1 MANGLAW
8 GTAAKIAAREMRHS
22 RGKFLFVVLSVAIGV
37 AALTGVRGFSAS
49 FRATL
54 LDRARSIMAADLA
67 AKSIQQTTPEELK
80 GLEGIRA
87 TGVEMTTVTEM
98 MSMAASPSA
107 MMPLLVSLKAV
118 DPALYPFY
126 GEIELSPAM
135 SLKAA
140 LGPGSVAVGD
150 DLLLRTGLRVGD
162 NVRVGGKTFRIAATV
177 VDEPDRLS
185 GNFEAG
191 PRVLISREAL
201 DATGLLAP
209 GNHATER
216 VLFKLPPPGD
226 GRPVSDAAVAALKTK
241 VAALLPEA
249 QVTDYRETN
258 PSLTEGLD
266 RATSLLSLMSLVA
279 LVLGAVGV
287 AMAMR
292 AHLQQ
297 RLDTIAIMKS
307 LGARSGQIMKIYLL
321 QTLLLGLA
329 GGLLGVL
336 LGVAVQLAFPLVL
349 GKLINVPTQL
359 HLQPRAIFAGLG
371 AGLLTTLLFTLPPLL
386 DIRNVRPSL
395 ILRRDTEPEFGDDD
409 GGVSFARRVLG
420 RLPWV
425 ALALAVTVV
434 SVVVVSRHWPGH
446 SLELLLEG
454 ICLFAAAGF
463 GPAIWSWVRRKPVQA
478 GSFLLILAGIAAIAT
493 RLSDSAEVGRV
504 FSVGLV
510 IVLLVLLAAS
520 AAVLWGLKFFLNRTR
535 LHLPSALRHGLA
547 NLYRPGN
554 PSAALLA
561 ALGMGVMQIMTV
573 YLVQQAVVNEL
584 HITSAPNLPNVFLV
598 DIARTEIDG
607 IQSVLKAQPG
617 VTTEPELVP
626 MVGARVEAI
635 DGVTAAEARERAD
648 AEREQAQGPERNERR
663 RRRMPR
669 GVNLTWAESVPVGTK
684 VVSGEWWKAGE
695 RGPELAISQQ
705 EADWLGVKLGST
717 IIFAVEDQQ
726 IAATVVA
733 LTKDDGRHLFGRA
746 QFTLPKAALDGL
758 PAVWSGGVHVQ
769 PERVGELQ
777 RALYTAYPTVTVI
790 NVAQA
795 METVRAV
802 VIQITYVIQFLAAF
816 SIFAGVVIL
825 ASSIAGTK
833 YRRIREVVVLKT
845 LGATRGRIATIFS
858 IEFAVLGLVA
868 GVVGIG
874 FANLITRTI
883 LHQMNVAFKAQ
894 LLLNF
899 TALTGV
905 AALTVATGWMA
916 SHRILEQ
923 KPLEVLREE

>member
-22 RGKFLFVVLSVAIGV
+22 RGKFLFVILSVAIGV

-87 TGVEMTTVTEM
+87 GGVEMTTVTEM
-98 MSMAASPSA
+98 MSMAASPQS

-126 GEIELSPAM
+126 GEIELAPAM
-135 SLKAA
+135 GLKTA

-150 DLLLRTGLRVGD
+150 DLLLRTGLHVGD
-162 NVRVGGKTFRIAATV
+162 DVRVGGKLFRIAATV

-216 VLFKLPPPGD
+216 VLFKLPPPSD

-241 VAALLPEA
+241 IAALLPEA
-249 QVTDYRETN
+249 QITDYRETN

-307 LGARSGQIMKIYLL
+307 LGARSGQVMKIYLL

-336 LGVAVQLAFPLVL
+336 LGVAVQLAFPSVL
-349 GKLINVPTQL
+349 GRLINVPTEL
-359 HLQPRAIFAGLG
+359 HMQWRAIFTGLG

-386 DIRNVRPSL
+386 DIRGVRPSL
-395 ILRRDTEPEFGDDD
+395 ILRRAVEDNDDPFIAA
-409 GGVSFARRVLG
+409 VWKKITKNATQIVATAVILG
-420 RLPWV
+420 
-425 ALALAVTVV
+425 
-434 SVVVVSRHWPGH
+434 
-446 SLELLLEG
+446 
-454 ICLFAAAGF
+454 
-463 GPAIWSWVRRKPVQA
+463 
-478 GSFLLILAGIAAIAT
+478 GIAAIAT
-493 RLSDSAEVGRV
+493 TLSDSAVVGRV

-535 LHLPSALRHGLA
+535 LHLPSALRHGLT

-561 ALGMGVMQIMTV
+561 ALGMGVMQIMLV
-573 YLVQQAVVNEL
+573 FLVQRAVVNEL

-598 DIARTEIDG
+598 DIANSEIDG
-607 IQSVLKAQPG
+607 IQRVLKAQPG
-617 VTTEPELVP
+617 VTTQPELVP
-626 MVGARVEAI
+626 MVGARVEAM

-648 AEREQAQGPERNERR
+648 AEREQAQAQGTPRNGR

-669 GVNLTWAESVPVGTK
+669 SVNLTWSEAVPVGTK
-684 VVSGEWWKAGE
+684 VVAGEWWKAGE

-705 EADWLGVKLGST
+705 EAQWLGVKLGST
-717 IIFAVEDQQ
+717 ITFAVEDKQ

-733 LTKDDGRHLFGRA
+733 LTKDDGQHLFGRA

-758 PAVWSGGVHVQ
+758 PVVWSGGVHVT

-777 RALYTAYPTVTVI
+777 RALYAAYPTVTVI

-883 LHQMNVAFKAQ
+883 LHQMNVAYQAQ

-899 TALTGV
+899 SALAGV
-905 AALTVATGWMA
+905 AMLTVATGWMA

>member
-67 AKSIQQTTPEELK
+67 AKSIQQTTPEEMK

-87 TGVEMTTVTEM
+87 SGVEMTTVTEM
-98 MSMAASPSA
+98 MSMAAPPQS

-126 GEIELSPAM
+126 GEISLAPAM
-135 SLKAA
+135 SLKTA

-150 DLLLRTGLRVGD
+150 DLLLRTGLHVGD
-162 NVRVGGKTFRIAATV
+162 DVRVGGKLFRIAATV

-216 VLFKLPPPGD
+216 VLFKLPPPTD

-241 VAALLPEA
+241 IAALLPEA

-336 LGVAVQLAFPLVL
+336 LGVAVQLAFPMVL
-349 GKLINVPTQL
+349 GKLINVPTEL
-359 HLQPRAIFAGLG
+359 HLQWRAIFTGLG
-371 AGLLTTLLFTLPPLL
+371 AGILTTLLFTLPPLL
-386 DIRNVRPSL
+386 DIRGIRPSL
-395 ILRRDTEPEFGDDD
+395 ILRRDTESDFGDD
-409 GGVSFARRVLG
+409 GGLSLARRVLG

-425 ALALAVTVV
+425 ALALIVTVV
-434 SVVVVSRHWPGH
+434 SVVVVRRHWPGH

-478 GSFLLILAGIAAIAT
+478 GSFLLIIAGIALIAT
-493 RLSDSAEVGRV
+493 TLSDSAEVGRV

-561 ALGMGVMQIMTV
+561 ALGMGVMQIMLV
-573 YLVQQAVVNEL
+573 FLVQRAVVNEL
-584 HITSAPNLPNVFLV
+584 HITSEPNLPNVFLV
-598 DIARTEIDG
+598 DIANSEIDG
-607 IQSVLKAQPG
+607 IQRVLKAQPG
-617 VTTEPELVP
+617 VTTQPELVP

-635 DGVTAAEARERAD
+635 DGVTAAEARAKADEERAQ
-648 AEREQAQGPERNERR
+648 EQAQGTPRNVR

-669 GVNLTWAESVPVGTK
+669 SVNLTWAESVPVGTK

-717 IIFAVEDQQ
+717 ITFAVEDQQ

-758 PAVWSGGVHVQ
+758 PVVWSGGVHVT

-777 RALYTAYPTVTVI
+777 RALYAAYPTVTVI

-845 LGATRGRIATIFS
+845 LGATRGRIAAIFS

-883 LHQMNVAFKAQ
+883 LHQMNVAYQAQ

-899 TALTGV
+899 SALAGV

-916 SHRILEQ
+916 SYRILEQ

>member
-8 GTAAKIAAREMRHS
+8 GSAAKIALREMRHS
-22 RGKFLFVVLSVAIGV
+22 RAKFLFVILSVAVGV

-49 FRATL
+49 FRFSL

-67 AKSIQQTTPEELK
+67 ARTNEQPTPNERK
-80 GLEGIRA
+80 GLDEIRS
-87 TGVEMTTVTEM
+87 TGVQMTTVTEM
-98 MSMAASPSA
+98 MSMAASPSS
-107 MMPLLVSLKAV
+107 MNPLLVSLKAV

-126 GEIELSPAM
+126 GEIELAPAM
-135 SLKAA
+135 GLKTA

-150 DLLLRTGLRVGD
+150 DLLLRTGLHVGD
-162 NVRVGGKTFRIAATV
+162 DVRVGGKLFRIAATV

-216 VLFKLPPPGD
+216 VLFKLPPPSD

-241 VAALLPEA
+241 IAALLPEA
-249 QVTDYRETN
+249 QITDYRETN

-336 LGVAVQLAFPLVL
+336 LGVAVQLAFPSVL
-349 GKLINVPTQL
+349 GRLINVPTEL
-359 HLQPRAIFAGLG
+359 HMQWRAIFTGLG

-386 DIRNVRPSL
+386 DIRGVRPSL
-395 ILRRDTEPEFGDDD
+395 ILRRAVEDNDDPFIAA
-409 GGVSFARRVLG
+409 VWKKITKNATQIVATAVILG
-420 RLPWV
+420 
-425 ALALAVTVV
+425 
-434 SVVVVSRHWPGH
+434 
-446 SLELLLEG
+446 
-454 ICLFAAAGF
+454 
-463 GPAIWSWVRRKPVQA
+463 
-478 GSFLLILAGIAAIAT
+478 GIAAIAT
-493 RLSDSAEVGRV
+493 TLSDSAVVGRV
-504 FSVGLV
+504 FSLGLV

-561 ALGMGVMQIMTV
+561 ALGMGVMQIMLV
-573 YLVQQAVVNEL
+573 FLVQRAVVNEL

-598 DIARTEIDG
+598 DIANSEIDG
-607 IQSVLKAQPG
+607 IQRVLKAQPG
-617 VTTEPELVP
+617 VTTQPELVP
-626 MVGARVEAI
+626 MVGARVEAM

-648 AEREQAQGPERNERR
+648 AERGQAQAQGTPRNGR

-669 GVNLTWAESVPVGTK
+669 SVNLTWSEAVPVGTK
-684 VVSGEWWKAGE
+684 VVAGEWWKAGE

-705 EADWLGVKLGST
+705 EAQWLGVKLGST
-717 IIFAVEDQQ
+717 ITFAVEDKQ

-733 LTKDDGRHLFGRA
+733 LTKDDGQHLFGRA

-758 PAVWSGGVHVQ
+758 PVVWSGGVHVT

-777 RALYTAYPTVTVI
+777 RALYAAYPTVTVI

-883 LHQMNVAFKAQ
+883 LHQMNVAYQAQ

-899 TALTGV
+899 SALAGV
-905 AALTVATGWMA
+905 AMLTVATGWMA

>member
-67 AKSIQQTTPEELK
+67 AKSIQQTTPEEMK

-87 TGVEMTTVTEM
+87 SGVEMTTVTEM
-98 MSMAASPSA
+98 MSMAAPPQS

-126 GEIELSPAM
+126 GEISLAPAM
-135 SLKAA
+135 SLKTA

-150 DLLLRTGLRVGD
+150 DLLLRTGLHVGD
-162 NVRVGGKTFRIAATV
+162 DVRVGGKLFRIAATV

-216 VLFKLPPPGD
+216 VLFKLPPPTD

-241 VAALLPEA
+241 IAALLPEA

-336 LGVAVQLAFPLVL
+336 LGVAVQLAFPMVL
-349 GKLINVPTQL
+349 GKLINVPTEL
-359 HLQPRAIFAGLG
+359 HLQWRAIFTGLG
-371 AGLLTTLLFTLPPLL
+371 AGILTTLLFTLPPLL
-386 DIRNVRPSL
+386 DIRGIRPSL
-395 ILRRDTEPEFGDDD
+395 ILRRDTESDFGDD
-409 GGVSFARRVLG
+409 GGLSLARRVLG

-425 ALALAVTVV
+425 ALALVVTMV
-434 SVVVVSRHWPGH
+434 SVVVVGRHWPGH

-478 GSFLLILAGIAAIAT
+478 GSFLLILAGIALIAT
-493 RLSDSAEVGRV
+493 TLSDSAEVGRV

-561 ALGMGVMQIMTV
+561 ALGMGVMQIM
-573 YLVQQAVVNEL
+573 LVFPVQRAVVNEL

-598 DIARTEIDG
+598 DIANSEIDG
-607 IQSVLKAQPG
+607 IQRVLKAQPG
-617 VTTEPELVP
+617 VTTQPELVP

-635 DGVTAAEARERAD
+635 DGVTAAEARAKADEERAQ
-648 AEREQAQGPERNERR
+648 EQAQGTPRNVR

-669 GVNLTWAESVPVGTK
+669 SVNLTWAESVPVGTK

-717 IIFAVEDQQ
+717 ITFAVEDQQ

-758 PAVWSGGVHVQ
+758 PVVWSGGVHVT

-777 RALYTAYPTVTVI
+777 RALYAAYPTVTVI

-845 LGATRGRIATIFS
+845 LGATRGRIAAIFS

-883 LHQMNVAFKAQ
+883 LHQMNVAYQAQ

-899 TALTGV
+899 SALAGV

-916 SHRILEQ
+916 SYRILEQ

>member
-22 RGKFLFVVLSVAIGV
+22 RGKFLFVILSVAIGV

-87 TGVEMTTVTEM
+87 DGVQMTTVTEM
-98 MSMAASPSA
+98 MSMAAPPQS

-126 GEIELSPAM
+126 GEIELAPAM
-135 SLKAA
+135 GLKTA

-150 DLLLRTGLRVGD
+150 DLLLRTGLHVGD
-162 NVRVGGKTFRIAATV
+162 DVRVGGKLFRIAATV

-216 VLFKLPPPGD
+216 VLFKLPPPSD

-241 VAALLPEA
+241 IAALLPEA
-249 QVTDYRETN
+249 QITDYRETN

-336 LGVAVQLAFPLVL
+336 LGVAVQLAFPSVL
-349 GKLINVPTQL
+349 GRLINVPTEL
-359 HLQPRAIFAGLG
+359 HMQWRAIFTGLG

-386 DIRNVRPSL
+386 DIRGVRPSL
-395 ILRRDTEPEFGDDD
+395 ILRRAVEDNDDPFIAA
-409 GGVSFARRVLG
+409 VWKKITKNATQIVATAVILG
-420 RLPWV
+420 
-425 ALALAVTVV
+425 
-434 SVVVVSRHWPGH
+434 
-446 SLELLLEG
+446 
-454 ICLFAAAGF
+454 
-463 GPAIWSWVRRKPVQA
+463 
-478 GSFLLILAGIAAIAT
+478 GIAAIAT
-493 RLSDSAEVGRV
+493 TLSDSAVVGRV
-504 FSVGLV
+504 FSLGLV

-561 ALGMGVMQIMTV
+561 ALGMGVMQIMLV
-573 YLVQQAVVNEL
+573 FLVQRAVVNEL

-598 DIARTEIDG
+598 DIANSEIDG
-607 IQSVLKAQPG
+607 IQRVLKAQPG
-617 VTTEPELVP
+617 VTTQPELVP
-626 MVGARVEAI
+626 MVGARVEAM

-648 AEREQAQGPERNERR
+648 AERGQAQAQGTPRNGR

-669 GVNLTWAESVPVGTK
+669 SVNLTWSEAVPVGTK
-684 VVSGEWWKAGE
+684 VVAGEWWKAGE

-705 EADWLGVKLGST
+705 EAQWLGVKLGST
-717 IIFAVEDQQ
+717 ITFAVEDKQ

-733 LTKDDGRHLFGRA
+733 LTKDDGQHLFGRA

-758 PAVWSGGVHVQ
+758 PVVWSGGVHVT

-777 RALYTAYPTVTVI
+777 RALYAAYPTVTVI

-874 FANLITRTI
+874 FANLIARTI
-883 LHQMNVAFKAQ
+883 LHQMNVAYQAQ

-899 TALTGV
+899 SALAGV
-905 AALTVATGWMA
+905 AMLTVVTGWMA

>member
-8 GTAAKIAAREMRHS
+8 SSAAKIASREMRHS
-22 RGKFLFVVLSVAIGV
+22 RGKFLFVILSVAIGV

-49 FRATL
+49 FRFSL

-67 AKSIQQTTPEELK
+67 ARTNEQPTPNERK
-80 GLEGIRA
+80 GLDEIRA
-87 TGVEMTTVTEM
+87 AGVQMTTVTEM
-98 MSMAASPSA
+98 MSMAASPQS
-107 MMPLLVSLKAV
+107 MMPVLVSLKAV

-135 SLKAA
+135 GLKTA
-140 LGPGSVAVGD
+140 LEPGSVAVGD
-150 DLLLRTGLRVGD
+150 DLLLRLGLHVG
-162 NVRVGGKTFRIAATV
+162 NELKLGGQTFRIAATV
-177 VDEPDRLS
+177 VNEPDRLS

-201 DATGLLAP
+201 DTTGLLGP

-216 VLFKLPPPGD
+216 LLFKLPPPGD
-226 GRPVSDAAVAALKTK
+226 GQPVSDTAVADLKTK
-241 VAALLPEA
+241 LTALLPEA
-249 QVTDYRETN
+249 QITDYRETN

-349 GKLINVPTQL
+349 GKMINVPTQY
-359 HLQPRAIFAGLG
+359 HIQPRAIFAGLG

-386 DIRNVRPSL
+386 DIRSVRPSL
-395 ILRRDTEPEFGDDD
+395 ILRRAVEESDDPFIAA
-409 GGVSFARRVLG
+409 VWKKVTKNTAQIVATAVILG
-420 RLPWV
+420 
-425 ALALAVTVV
+425 
-434 SVVVVSRHWPGH
+434 
-446 SLELLLEG
+446 
-454 ICLFAAAGF
+454 
-463 GPAIWSWVRRKPVQA
+463 
-478 GSFLLILAGIAAIAT
+478 GIAAIAT
-493 RLSDSAEVGRV
+493 MLSDSAVVGRV
-504 FSVGLV
+504 FSLGLV
-510 IVLLVLLAAS
+510 GVLLVLLAAS
-520 AAVLWGLKFFLNRTR
+520 AAVLRGLKFFLNRTR

-573 YLVQQAVVNEL
+573 YLVQRAVVNEL
-584 HITSAPNLPNVFLV
+584 QIASAPKLPNVFLV
-598 DIARTEIDG
+598 DIANKEIDG
-607 IQSVLKAQPG
+607 IRSVLKAQPG
-617 VTTEPELVP
+617 VTTQPELLPLVS
-626 MVGARVEAI
+626 ARVLLI
-635 DGVTAAEARERAD
+635 DGKTTEEARAEAQARAEEAGDGSEQRRGPGEGRER
-648 AEREQAQGPERNERR
+648 GPG
-663 RRRMPR
+663 RRMQR
-669 GVNLTWAESVPVGTK
+669 TVSLTWAEDLPPGTT
-684 VVSGEWWKAGE
+684 VVDGAWWKTGE
-695 RGPELAISQQ
+695 RRPEVAIAQQ
-705 EADWLGVKLGST
+705 QANRMGAKLGST
-717 IIFAVEDQQ
+717 IMFAVQDQQ
-726 IAATVVA
+726 ITATVVA
-733 LTKDDGRHLFGRA
+733 LTKSNGQHVYSRA
-746 QFTLPKAALDGL
+746 EYTLPKAALNGL
-758 PAVWSGGVHVQ
+758 PVVWSGGVHVQ

-777 RALYTAYPTVTVI
+777 RALYAAYPTVTVI

-795 METVRAV
+795 LETVRAV

-874 FANLITRTI
+874 FANLITRTL
-883 LHQMNVAFKAQ
+883 LHQMNVAYKAQ

-899 TALTGV
+899 SALAGV
-905 AALTVATGWMA
+905 AALTVATGWIA

>member
-8 GTAAKIAAREMRHS
+8 GSAAKIAAREMRSS
-22 RGKFLFVVLSVAIGV
+22 RGKFLFVILSVAIGV

-49 FRATL
+49 FRFSL

-67 AKSIQQTTPEELK
+67 ASTNETPTSEERK
-80 GLEGIRA
+80 GLEEIGA
-87 TGVEMTTVTEM
+87 SGVERTTVTEM
-98 MSMAASPSA
+98 MSMAASPQS
-107 MMPLLVSLKAV
+107 MMPILVSLKAV
-118 DPALYPFY
+118 DPAMYPFY
-126 GEIELSPAM
+126 GEITLKPAM
-135 SLKAA
+135 GLKTA

-150 DLLLRTGLRVGD
+150 DLLLRLGLHVGD
-162 NVRVGGKTFRIAATV
+162 ALKLGGQTFRIAATV

-185 GNFEAG
+185 GGFSPG

-201 DATGLLAP
+201 DTTGLLGP
-209 GNHATER
+209 GNHATQR
-216 VLFKLPPPGD
+216 LLFKLPLPGD
-226 GRPVSDAAVAALKTK
+226 GRPVSDAAVADLKTK
-241 VAALLPEA
+241 ITTLLPEA
-249 QVTDYRETN
+249 RILDYREAN

-292 AHLQQ
+292 AHLQL

-349 GKLINVPTQL
+349 GKLINVPTQY
-359 HLQPRAIFAGLG
+359 HIQPRAIFAGLG
-371 AGLLTTLLFTLPPLL
+371 AGVLTTLLFTLPPLL
-386 DIRNVRPSL
+386 DIRNVRPIL
-395 ILRRDTEPEFGDDD
+395 ILRRAVEEFDDPFIAAVWKKITKNIAQILAAALIL
-409 GGVSFARRVLG
+409 GGLVLIAMT
-420 RLPWV
+420 LSD
-425 ALALAVTVV
+425 
-434 SVVVVSRHWPGH
+434 SVVVGKW
-446 SLELLLEG
+446 
-454 ICLFAAAGF
+454 F
-463 GPAIWSWVRRKPVQA
+463 
-478 GSFLLILAGIAAIAT
+478 
-493 RLSDSAEVGRV
+493 SA
-504 FSVGLV
+504 GLV
-510 IVLLVLLAAS
+510 GVLLVLLAAS
-520 AAVLWGLKFFLNRTR
+520 AAVLRGLKFFLNRTR

-573 YLVQQAVVNEL
+573 YLVQRAVVNEL
-584 HITSAPNLPNVFLV
+584 HISSAPNLPNVFLV
-598 DIARTEIDG
+598 DIANPEIDG
-607 IQSVLKAQPG
+607 IRAVLKAQPG
-617 VTTEPELVP
+617 VTTQPELLPLVS
-626 MVGARVEAI
+626 ARVLLIDAKTTEEAR
-635 DGVTAAEARERAD
+635 AEAQARAEEAGD
-648 AEREQAQGPERNERR
+648 EPERR
-663 RRRMPR
+663 RAPGEGRERGPGRRMQR
-669 GVNLTWAESVPVGTK
+669 TVNLTWAEDLPPGTT
-684 VVSGEWWKAGE
+684 VVEGAWWKTGE
-695 RGPELAISQQ
+695 RRPEVAIAQQ
-705 EADWLGVKLGST
+705 QAERMGAKVGST
-717 IIFAVEDQQ
+717 ITFAVQDQQ

-733 LTKDDGRHLFGRA
+733 LTKANGQHVFSRA
-746 QFTLPKAALDGL
+746 EYTLPKAALDGL
-758 PAVWSGGVHVQ
+758 PVVWSGGVHVQ

-777 RALYTAYPTVTVI
+777 RALYIAYPTVTVI

-795 METVRAV
+795 LETVRAV

-874 FANLITRTI
+874 FANLIARTL
-883 LHQMNVAFKAQ
+883 LHQMNLAYKAQ

-899 TALTGV
+899 SALAGV

>member
-22 RGKFLFVVLSVAIGV
+22 RGKFLFVILSVAIGV

-87 TGVEMTTVTEM
+87 DGVQMTTVTEM
-98 MSMAASPSA
+98 MSMAAPPQS

-126 GEIELSPAM
+126 GEIELAPAM
-135 SLKAA
+135 GLKTA

-150 DLLLRTGLRVGD
+150 DLLLRTGLHVGD
-162 NVRVGGKTFRIAATV
+162 DVRVGGKLFRIAATV

-216 VLFKLPPPGD
+216 VLFKLPPPSD

-241 VAALLPEA
+241 IAALLPEA
-249 QVTDYRETN
+249 QITDYRETN

-336 LGVAVQLAFPLVL
+336 LGVAVQLAFPSVL
-349 GKLINVPTQL
+349 GRLINVPTEL
-359 HLQPRAIFAGLG
+359 HMQWRAIFTGLG

-386 DIRNVRPSL
+386 DIRGVRPSL
-395 ILRRDTEPEFGDDD
+395 ILRRAVEDNDDPFIAA
-409 GGVSFARRVLG
+409 VWKKITKNATQIVATAVILG
-420 RLPWV
+420 
-425 ALALAVTVV
+425 
-434 SVVVVSRHWPGH
+434 
-446 SLELLLEG
+446 
-454 ICLFAAAGF
+454 
-463 GPAIWSWVRRKPVQA
+463 
-478 GSFLLILAGIAAIAT
+478 GIAAIAT
-493 RLSDSAEVGRV
+493 TLSDSAVVGRV
-504 FSVGLV
+504 FSLGLV

-561 ALGMGVMQIMTV
+561 ALGMGVMQIMLV
-573 YLVQQAVVNEL
+573 FLVQRAVVNEL

-598 DIARTEIDG
+598 DIANSEIDG
-607 IQSVLKAQPG
+607 IQRVLKAQPG
-617 VTTEPELVP
+617 VTTQPELVP
-626 MVGARVEAI
+626 MVGARVEAM

-648 AEREQAQGPERNERR
+648 AERGQAQAQGTPRNGR

-669 GVNLTWAESVPVGTK
+669 SVNLTWSEAVPVGTK
-684 VVSGEWWKAGE
+684 VVAGEWWKAGE

-705 EADWLGVKLGST
+705 EAQWLGVKLGST
-717 IIFAVEDQQ
+717 ITFAVEDKQ

-733 LTKDDGRHLFGRA
+733 LTKDDGQHLFGRA

-758 PAVWSGGVHVQ
+758 PVVWSGGVHVT

-777 RALYTAYPTVTVI
+777 RALYAAYPTVTVI

-845 LGATRGRIATIFS
+845 LGATRGRIATIFT

-883 LHQMNVAFKAQ
+883 LHQMNVAYQAQ

-899 TALTGV
+899 SALAGV
-905 AALTVATGWMA
+905 AMLTVATGWMA

>member
-67 AKSIQQTTPEELK
+67 AKSIQQTTPEEMK

-87 TGVEMTTVTEM
+87 SGVEMTTVTEM
-98 MSMAASPSA
+98 MSMAAPPQS

-126 GEIELSPAM
+126 GEISLAPAM
-135 SLKAA
+135 SLKTA

-150 DLLLRTGLRVGD
+150 DLLLRTGLHVGD
-162 NVRVGGKTFRIAATV
+162 DVRVGGKLFRIAATV

-216 VLFKLPPPGD
+216 VLFKLPPPTD

-241 VAALLPEA
+241 IAALLPEA

-336 LGVAVQLAFPLVL
+336 LGVAVQLAFPMVL
-349 GKLINVPTQL
+349 GKLINVPTEL
-359 HLQPRAIFAGLG
+359 HLQWRAIFTGLG
-371 AGLLTTLLFTLPPLL
+371 AGILTTLLFTLPPLL
-386 DIRNVRPSL
+386 DIRGIRPSL
-395 ILRRDTEPEFGDDD
+395 ILRRDTESDFGDD
-409 GGVSFARRVLG
+409 GGLSLARRVLG

-425 ALALAVTVV
+425 ALALIVTVV
-434 SVVVVSRHWPGH
+434 SVVVVRRHWPGH

-478 GSFLLILAGIAAIAT
+478 GSFLLIIAGIALIAT
-493 RLSDSAEVGRV
+493 TLSDSAEVGRV

-561 ALGMGVMQIMTV
+561 ALGMGVMQIMLV
-573 YLVQQAVVNEL
+573 FLVQRAVVNEL

-598 DIARTEIDG
+598 DIANSEIDG
-607 IQSVLKAQPG
+607 IQRVLKAQPG
-617 VTTEPELVP
+617 VTTQPELVP

-648 AEREQAQGPERNERR
+648 AKREQAQGPERNERR

-669 GVNLTWAESVPVGTK
+669 SVNLTWAESVPVGTK

-717 IIFAVEDQQ
+717 ITFAVEDQQ

-758 PAVWSGGVHVQ
+758 PVVWSGGVHVT

-777 RALYTAYPTVTVI
+777 RALYAAYPTVTVI

-845 LGATRGRIATIFS
+845 LGATRGRIAAIFS

-883 LHQMNVAFKAQ
+883 LHQMNVAYQAQ

-899 TALTGV
+899 SALAGV

-916 SHRILEQ
+916 SYRILEQ